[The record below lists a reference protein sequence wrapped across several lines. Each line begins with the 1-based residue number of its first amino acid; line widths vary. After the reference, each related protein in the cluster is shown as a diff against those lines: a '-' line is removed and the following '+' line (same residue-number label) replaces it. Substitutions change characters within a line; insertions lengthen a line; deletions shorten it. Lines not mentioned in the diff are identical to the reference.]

1 MWGQGTSWHLRATF
15 WQLRAKQRAHLL
27 VPVHSNRL
35 GGLAAA
41 CSHLPSLEADGVTCA
56 STAGTPSCPLFDFA
70 LSDLFLLLAPVFGWT
85 FFVQR
90 RHARV
95 NALG

>member
-15 WQLRAKQRAHLL
+15 WQLRAKRRAHLL

-41 CSHLPSLEADGVTCA
+41 CSHIPSLEADGVTCGQQQA
-56 STAGTPSCPLFDFA
+56 RRRA
-70 LSDLFLLLAPVFGWT
+70 LSRLRAIRPFSTVGACFRMDFFLSNDDM
-85 FFVQR
+85 
-90 RHARV
+90 HE
-95 NALG
+95 

>member
-15 WQLRAKQRAHLL
+15 WQLRAKRRAHLL

-41 CSHLPSLEADGVTCA
+41 CSHIPSLEADGVTCGQQQA
-56 STAGTPSCPLFDFA
+56 RRRA
-70 LSDLFLLLAPVFGWT
+70 LSSTSRYPTFFYCWRLFSDGL